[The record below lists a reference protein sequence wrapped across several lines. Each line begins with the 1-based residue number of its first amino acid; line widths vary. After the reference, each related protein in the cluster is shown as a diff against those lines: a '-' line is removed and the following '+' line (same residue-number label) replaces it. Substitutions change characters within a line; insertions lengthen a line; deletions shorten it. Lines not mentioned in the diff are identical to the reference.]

1 VLGLKDF
8 GEYLDVVR
16 SDASGGELT
25 SMLDALCT
33 NLTGFFREP
42 AHFAYLAEHVVPAC
56 AKRSTSNRRLR
67 IWSAGCSTGEEPY
80 SIAMAALGAAIDP
93 SGWDIGVLA
102 TDLSTKALLTAKK
115 GVYSADRVEA
125 VPAYLR
131 ARCFDLV
138 QRRPEKLY
146 RVGQEVRDLI
156 HFARMNLTGPWPME
170 GPFDVIFCRNVMIY
184 FEPET
189 ERQLVERF
197 WQLLAPGGLLM
208 IGHSESLAT
217 LRDRFRYVQ
226 PTVYRKV

>member
-1 VLGLKDF
+1 
-8 GEYLDVVR
+8 
-16 SDASGGELT
+16 
-25 SMLDALCT
+25 MLDALCT

-42 AHFAYLAEHVVPAC
+42 AHFDLLAEHVVPAC
-56 AKRSTSNRRLR
+56 AKRPTTGPQRLR

-80 SIAMAALGAAIDP
+80 SIATAVLGAVVDP
-93 SGWDIGVLA
+93 GAWDIGVLA

-115 GVYSADRVEA
+115 GVYSAKRVEA
-125 VPAYLR
+125 VPVSLR
-131 ARCFDLV
+131 ARCFELV

-146 RVGQEVRDLI
+146 RVRQGVRELI
-156 HFARMNLTGPWPME
+156 HFARMNLTAPWPME

-184 FEPET
+184 FEPDT

-197 WQLLAPGGLLM
+197 WRLLAPGGLLM

-217 LRDRFRYVQ
+217 LRHRFRYVQ